1 MTTATDMLA
10 SYMAAE
16 ASLLVGKSVAFNGRT
31 LTNEN
36 LGEIRK
42 GRQEWERRVAQ
53 EQGRARSGLGFSV
66 ATFGDSSGCGRG

>member
-16 ASLLVGKSVAFNGRT
+16 SAILTGKTIQFNGRT

-36 LGEIRK
+36 LSEIRK
-42 GRQEWERRVAQ
+42 GRQEWERRVAV
-53 EQGRARSGLGFSV
+53 EQGRARSGLGYSI
-66 ATFGDSSGCGRG
+66 ATFGDHPGCGRD